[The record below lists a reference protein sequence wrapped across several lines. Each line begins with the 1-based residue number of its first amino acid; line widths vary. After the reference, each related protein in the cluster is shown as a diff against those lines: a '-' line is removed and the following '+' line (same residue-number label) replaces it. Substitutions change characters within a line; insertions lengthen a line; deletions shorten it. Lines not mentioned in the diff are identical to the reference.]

1 MIETIYAL
9 LEEKEMLESALPVP
23 YKDRE
28 YLMQVEYL
36 IDNLK
41 ELPDE
46 RIQLHAKRI
55 MNADRKNNKRF
66 LVLSLQAAG
75 RDIVRISA

>member
-1 MIETIYAL
+1 MIETIYTL

-23 YKDRE
+23 YKGRE

-36 IDNLK
+36 VDNLK

-46 RIQLHAKRI
+46 RIQLHVKRI
-55 MNADRKNNKRF
+55 MNADRNNNKRS
-66 LVLSLQAAG
+66 LALSLQAAG
-75 RDIVRISA
+75 RDIVRKSA